1 MQIRNGLVPTQ
12 VSGCGIMA
20 KSYARVA
27 FRTLE
32 VDPQA
37 LLTFG
42 SATRFVTKRQ
52 QTLAVA

>member
-1 MQIRNGLVPTQ
+1 
-12 VSGCGIMA
+12 MA

-32 VDPQA
+32 VDPQG

-42 SATRFVTKRQ
+42 DEPRCDAKRQ